1 LERIA
6 QDYDEDSKI
15 AWLVKENPRREGSE
29 TFVRFRKYFGA
40 KTVGEYLAKG
50 GTAGDLRW
58 DIRHKYLKVSG

>member
-1 LERIA
+1 
-6 QDYDEDSKI
+6 
-15 AWLVKENPRREGSE
+15 LVKENPRREGSE